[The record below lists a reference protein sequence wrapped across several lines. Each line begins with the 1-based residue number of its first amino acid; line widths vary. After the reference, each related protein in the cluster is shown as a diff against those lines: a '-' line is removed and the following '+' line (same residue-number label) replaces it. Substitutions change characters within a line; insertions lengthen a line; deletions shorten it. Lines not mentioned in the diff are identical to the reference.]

1 LDPPSDFAIFFIQDG
16 EQLRD
21 KRSDIERYREVE
33 MRETAAM
40 FARWASFAAIVLAI
54 LTIGAGFASQ
64 KNLADGKT
72 AEADKRTKEAIAN
85 EPRALAALAANA
97 LSAHV
102 PADALQLALASW
114 PRNVR
119 DLHPQQARA
128 GTVMSDSLSTERI
141 PLRALHHDAA
151 VIDKLEIPDGRLLSW
166 SGDNTLKLWD
176 VKTGDQIGP
185 AMRHDGVDGALVMPD
200 GRLMS
205 WSHDGTLMLWDA
217 QTGRQ
222 IGPAMRHEGEGPVHG
237 ALVMPDLLSWSGS
250 WRIGTLMLWDA
261 KTGRQ
266 TGPAMRHE
274 GAVLGA
280 LVMPDGRL
288 LSWSTGGTLKLWD
301 LR

>member
-1 LDPPSDFAIFFIQDG
+1 
-16 EQLRD
+16 
-21 KRSDIERYREVE
+21 
-33 MRETAAM
+33 
-40 FARWASFAAIVLAI
+40 
-54 LTIGAGFASQ
+54 
-64 KNLADGKT
+64 
-72 AEADKRTKEAIAN
+72 
-85 EPRALAALAANA
+85 
-97 LSAHV
+97 
-102 PADALQLALASW
+102 
-114 PRNVR
+114 
-119 DLHPQQARA
+119 
-128 GTVMSDSLSTERI
+128 MSDSLSTERI

-222 IGPAMRHEGEGPVHG
+222 IGPAMRHGDIFNIVRGVNFVG
-237 ALVMPDLLSWSGS
+237 
-250 WRIGTLMLWDA
+250 
-261 KTGRQ
+261 
-266 TGPAMRHE
+266 
-274 GAVLGA
+274 GA